1 MTAQKIAAIDDDTFA
16 PVKAV
21 LFDAHETDEIPIING
36 AQAAILLEI
45 MKDMFYQC
53 FVRRGKLSRA
63 IKVRRFFVD
72 ESQADLASS
81 A

>member
-1 MTAQKIAAIDDDTFA
+1 
-16 PVKAV
+16 
-21 LFDAHETDEIPIING
+21 
-36 AQAAILLEI
+36 

-63 IKVRRFFVD
+63 IKVRRFFVQ
-72 ESQADLASS
+72 EGTGSLRPS